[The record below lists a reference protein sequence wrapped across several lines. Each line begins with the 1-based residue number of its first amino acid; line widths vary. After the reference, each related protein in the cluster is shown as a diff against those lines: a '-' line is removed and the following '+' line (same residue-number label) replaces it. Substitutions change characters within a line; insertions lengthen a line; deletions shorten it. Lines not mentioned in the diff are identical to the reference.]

1 MKGTEE
7 EEQREGGR
15 GRGRKGDEDR
25 ELKSFFKAA

>member
-15 GRGRKGDEDR
+15 GRKGDEDR
-25 ELKSFFKAA
+25 EFKSFFKAA